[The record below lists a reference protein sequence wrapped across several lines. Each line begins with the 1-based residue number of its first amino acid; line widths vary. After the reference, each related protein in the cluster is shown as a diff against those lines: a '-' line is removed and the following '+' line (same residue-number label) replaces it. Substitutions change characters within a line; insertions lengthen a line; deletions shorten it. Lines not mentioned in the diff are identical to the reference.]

1 MTDARSVG
9 APVAELDRTV
19 LRGPTNHRRGEGHG
33 RAKWPDSLVE
43 EARQMYARG
52 VARGVIAYKL
62 RVPYDT
68 VRDWIEYRT
77 R

>member
-1 MTDARSVG
+1 MFILIDPDPIR
-9 APVAELDRTV
+9 
-19 LRGPTNHRRGEGHG
+19 RGPTGHRRGEGHG

-52 VARGVIAYKL
+52 VARGVIAYRL

-68 VRDWIEYRT
+68 VRDWIELRT
-77 R
+77 RKYSHE

>member
-1 MTDARSVG
+1 
-9 APVAELDRTV
+9 
-19 LRGPTNHRRGEGHG
+19 
-33 RAKWPDSLVE
+33 
-43 EARQMYARG
+43 MYARG